1 VEVSRQIGRP
11 KKLRK
16 PKTLLTRRV
25 RRLINLAH
33 DGNIQEASE
42 VTGLP
47 YATLRDLY
55 SGRTTNP
62 RVNTLKLLAHSYGFA
77 EPWFLQEDLGEV
89 VPFAA
94 RTCYLP
100 ADAFWAGPEDDKVL
114 EQSEFLR
121 EVQIPYVAWPLA
133 EEYTVLRDYLL
144 SFLPSIDRP
153 IVSDVSND
161 SFADFDL
168 RLSKFLLGPLV
179 AAARDAHERGALQ
192 VIPLGPPRTPE
203 EQERMLKPLRA
214 LGRFWELAIPDL
226 LARAREYARQPGRRP
241 ASRMEGME

>member
-1 VEVSRQIGRP
+1 MSRQIGRP

-25 RRLINLAH
+25 RRLIDLAH
-33 DGNIQEASE
+33 DGNIQEASDA
-42 VTGLP
+42 TGLP

-62 RVNTLKLLAHSYGFA
+62 RVNTLKRLANSYGFS

-100 ADAFWAGPEDDKVL
+100 ADAFWAGPEDNKVL
-114 EQSEFLR
+114 ELAGHVR
-121 EVQIPYVAWPLA
+121 EVQIPFVAWPLA
-133 EEYTVLRDYLL
+133 EVYAVLRDYLQ
-144 SFLPSIDRP
+144 SYLPSMNRP
-153 IVSDVSND
+153 IVGDELNE
-161 SFADFDL
+161 SFVDFDL

-179 AAARDAHERGALQ
+179 AAAGEAHEHRALE
-192 VIPLGPPRTPE
+192 VIPLGPPRTAE

-226 LARAREYARQPGRRP
+226 LGRAREYAHQPGRSP
-241 ASRMEGME
+241 ASRMESME

>member
-1 VEVSRQIGRP
+1 MEEHRQIGRP

-25 RRLINLAH
+25 RRLIDLAH

-55 SGRTTNP
+55 SGRTTNT
-62 RVNTLKLLAHSYGFA
+62 RVNTLKLLAHSYGFS

-100 ADAFWAGPEDDKVL
+100 ADAFWAGPEDNKVL
-114 EQSEFLR
+114 ELGGHVR
-121 EVQIPYVAWPLA
+121 EVQIPFVAWPLA
-133 EEYTVLRDYLL
+133 EVYTVLRDYLQ
-144 SFLPSIDRP
+144 SYLPSTNRP
-153 IVSDVSND
+153 IVGDESNE
-161 SFADFDL
+161 SFIDFDL

-179 AAARDAHERGALQ
+179 IAAGDAHERGALQ
-192 VIPLGPPRTPE
+192 VIPLEPPRTPE

-226 LARAREYARQPGRRP
+226 LARAREYGRQPGTSP
-241 ASRMEGME
+241 ASRMKSTE